1 MAQRALGDAQLL
13 NAKELKHGAHEAH
26 TAADDG
32 FDVIAQTRQRQ
43 TVDMA
48 GLCQLLLQLQQGG
61 AGDQARRLTHVMQ
74 GFADGTCCA

>member
-61 AGDQARRLTHVMQ
+61 AGDQARGSPM
-74 GFADGTCCA
+74 